1 MPPRSSLEQAI
12 VETWEEILGV
22 RPIGVID
29 NFFTDLG
36 GNSLVATQLITRLR
50 SVFEIDIPLRSFFDG
65 PTVAG
70 LSEVIQAARE
80 ARLAHST
87 G

>member
-1 MPPRSSLEQAI
+1 M
-12 VETWEEILGV
+12 
-22 RPIGVID
+22 RPVGVID

-36 GNSLVATQLITRLR
+36 GNSLLATQLIAQMR
-50 SVFEIDIPLRSFFDG
+50 SFFEIDIPLRSFFDG

-70 LSEVIQAARE
+70 VSEVIQAERE
-80 ARLAHST
+80 GELAHTS